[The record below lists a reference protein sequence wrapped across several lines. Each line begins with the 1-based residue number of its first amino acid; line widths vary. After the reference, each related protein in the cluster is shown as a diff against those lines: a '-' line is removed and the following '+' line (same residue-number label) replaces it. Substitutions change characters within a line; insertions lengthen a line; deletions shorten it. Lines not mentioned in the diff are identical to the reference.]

1 MLLIS
6 QIVPAAVEKEIN
18 SVGEEKVDRARFSQQ
33 IKELGFA
40 GATDFWI
47 QEEGTKLGNEKL
59 QIRPLILVKKRI

>member
-1 MLLIS
+1 
-6 QIVPAAVEKEIN
+6 
-18 SVGEEKVDRARFSQQ
+18 VGEEKVDRARFSQQ